1 MVEFSLTLFGPEDGG
16 QSFTSPKDVARNSEN
31 FNVTPQDFEFKPGGK
46 IVQIFNFDDRGF
58 YLSLNQQV
66 YKIGSDRPG
75 YTFGPGVLVSGKNIK
90 LEPFLGSLFELHKN
104 FTKECL
110 NDLGKFNGPHFIGT
124 YVSTI
129 DRKYEILKGDIQLSE
144 SALIDYSVLKNPNTK
159 LEVAGLKIHSID
171 DVFELS
177 QMVNW
182 YINSPASLMW
192 KRLFIYENNSGEPLG
207 NIRHIDSVT
216 AVDINFFALYSAQ
229 LNDLANQKIEADR
242 KFSAYYDEN
251 IQLNGQIQDLRL
263 KIQVRP
269 QAQLQVNRPP
279 AGVSEAKISAN
290 QMNMISAAIDGL
302 IKPRVVSIQ
311 EDLQKFKPQI
321 KEIQSEVLASNQRA
335 SSNFVIQII
344 AGLLAVSAII
354 LSLITY
360 LQLER
365 VNRLLQNTP
374 NELSRMEERLTA
386 AINVRK
392 TPAPSELGSTVI
404 SPIEPRDRR

>member
-1 MVEFSLTLFGPEDGG
+1 MIEFSLTLFGPEDGG
-16 QSFTSPKDVARNSEN
+16 QSFTFPKDVERNPET

-46 IVQIFNFDDRGF
+46 ILQILNIEDRGF

-75 YTFGPGVLVSGKNIK
+75 YTFGPGVLVSGKSIQ
-90 LEPFLGSLFELHKN
+90 LEPFLSSLFELHKN
-104 FTKECL
+104 FNKECL
-110 NDLGKFNGPHFIGT
+110 NELGKFNGSHFIGP

-129 DRKYEILKGDIQLSE
+129 DKKYEILKGDVQLSE
-144 SALIDYSVLKNPNTK
+144 NALIDYSGLKQSNTK
-159 LEVAGLKIHSID
+159 LEVASLKIHSID

-177 QMVNW
+177 QIVNW

-216 AVDINFFALYSAQ
+216 SFDINCFALYSAQ

-242 KFSAYYDEN
+242 RLSAYYEEN
-251 IQLNGQIQDLRL
+251 MQLNGQIQDLRL
-263 KIQVRP
+263 QIQVRP
-269 QAQLQVNRPP
+269 QAQLQVNRPH
-279 AGVSEAKISAN
+279 AGVPEAKISASQLN
-290 QMNMISAAIDGL
+290 TISGAIDSL
-302 IKPRVVSIQ
+302 IKPRVVSIH
-311 EDLQKFKPQI
+311 EDLQKFKPQL
-321 KEIQSEVLASNQRA
+321 KEIQSEVLASNQKA
-335 SSNFVIQII
+335 SSNFVMQVI
-344 AGLLAVSAII
+344 AVILTVSTVVF
-354 LSLITY
+354 SLIIY

-365 VNRLLQNTP
+365 VSKVLQTTS

-392 TPAPSELGSTVI
+392 SPAPSEEDLTSK
-404 SPIEPRDRR
+404 

>member
-1 MVEFSLTLFGPEDGG
+1 LL
-16 QSFTSPKDVARNSEN
+16 
-31 FNVTPQDFEFKPGGK
+31 
-46 IVQIFNFDDRGF
+46 
-58 YLSLNQQV
+58 
-66 YKIGSDRPG
+66 
-75 YTFGPGVLVSGKNIK
+75 
-90 LEPFLGSLFELHKN
+90 
-104 FTKECL
+104 
-110 NDLGKFNGPHFIGT
+110 
-124 YVSTI
+124 
-129 DRKYEILKGDIQLSE
+129 
-144 SALIDYSVLKNPNTK
+144 
-159 LEVAGLKIHSID
+159 
-171 DVFELS
+171 
-177 QMVNW
+177 
-182 YINSPASLMW
+182 W

-216 AVDINFFALYSAQ
+216 SVDINFFALYSTQ

-242 KFSAYYDEN
+242 KLSAYYDEN

-279 AGVSEAKISAN
+279 AEVSEAKISAN
-290 QMNMISAAIDGL
+290 QLNMISAAIDGL

-365 VNRLLQNTP
+365 VNNVLQTRS
-374 NELSRMEERLTA
+374 NELLRMEERLTA

-392 TPAPSELGSTVI
+392 TPAPSEVDSTTNKTN
-404 SPIEPRDRR
+404 E